1 MATLLLEG
9 GRLLDPATGRDGLF
23 DLLVVDG
30 KVAEVRDRSRR
41 TASKGRARAVPQG
54 ARQIDVTG
62 RIVCP
67 GFVDMHVH
75 LRDPGQEHKEVI
87 ETGTR
92 AAAAGGFTSVAC
104 MPNTEPRNDTL
115 AVTEYVVAEARRKGA
130 VNVFP
135 IGCISKGSAGE
146 ELAEIG
152 DMVRAGAVA
161 VSDDGQPVSNSYL
174 MRMALE
180 YTRIFGIPVID
191 HCEDPSLS
199 AGGVMN
205 EGYAATLLGLRGMPP
220 AAESIAVARDLALAA
235 MTGGRLHLA
244 HVSTR
249 LSLEEIRRA
258 RRQGVQATCEVTP
271 HHLVLTEQA
280 VVESQYDPNT
290 KMNPP
295 LRSEEDRQA
304 LLDGLQDGTIDA
316 IASDHAPHHADE
328 KLLEF
333 DAAAFGI
340 VGLETAVPLV
350 MDRLVRAGIIDM
362 KRMVELMAVNPA
374 RILGLEKGTLREGAD
389 ADITVLDPDQVRT
402 VDASRFESRS
412 RNTPFGGWRLRGW
425 PVLTIVGGRIAHEA
439 KPGARR

>member
-1 MATLLLEG
+1 
-9 GRLLDPATGRDGLF
+9 
-23 DLLVVDG
+23 
-30 KVAEVRDRSRR
+30 
-41 TASKGRARAVPQG
+41 
-54 ARQIDVTG
+54 
-62 RIVCP
+62 
-67 GFVDMHVH
+67 
-75 LRDPGQEHKEVI
+75 
-87 ETGTR
+87 
-92 AAAAGGFTSVAC
+92 
-104 MPNTEPRNDTL
+104 
-115 AVTEYVVAEARRKGA
+115 
-130 VNVFP
+130 
-135 IGCISKGSAGE
+135 
-146 ELAEIG
+146 
-152 DMVRAGAVA
+152 
-161 VSDDGQPVSNSYL
+161 

-205 EGYAATLLGLRGMPP
+205 EGYAATLLGLRGIPQ

-235 MTGGRLHLA
+235 LTSGRLHLA

-258 RRQGVQATCEVTP
+258 RRQGVQVTCEVAP
-271 HHLVLTEQA
+271 HHLVLTDQA
-280 VVESQYDPNT
+280 VVESQYDSNT

-295 LRSEEDRQA
+295 LRAEEDRLA
-304 LLDGLQDGTIDA
+304 LLEGLQDGTIDA

-333 DAAAFGI
+333 DIAPFGI
-340 VGLETAVPLV
+340 VGLETSVPLV
-350 MDRLVRAGIIDM
+350 LDRLVRPGIIEM
-362 KRMVELMAVNPA
+362 KRMVELMSVNPA
-374 RILGLEKGTLREGAD
+374 RILGLEKGTLREGVD
-389 ADITVLDPDQVRT
+389 ADVTVLDPDLVRT